1 MITETPRPDPATLD
15 LYEQVWG
22 MYHRADDKTRP
33 SLLRGC
39 AAYLVAPAPVDDTL
53 FTVVTP

>member
-1 MITETPRPDPATLD
+1 MITEAPRPDPDTF
-15 LYEQVWG
+15 ESHEVVWD
-22 MYHRADDKTRP
+22 MYFRADDKTRP

-53 FTVVTP
+53 FVVKS